1 MRLDHLLLRKGKKVL
16 VYNTK
21 KVNCFLL
28 RSVKGPEIMEMQ
40 ECMEMR
46 GYLKLQRKDGRMHNY
61 SSLCIRKVKKRN
73 FYGEWKGACL
83 IEKSIWK
90 RDEK

>member
-28 RSVKGPEIMEMQ
+28 RSVKRPEGMEVQ
-40 ECMEMR
+40 ECMEMKC
-46 GYLKLQRKDGRMHNY
+46 YLKLQRKDGRMHKD

-73 FYGEWKGACL
+73 FYGEWKDACL
-83 IEKSIWK
+83 IEKGIVK